1 MCNSYLVAPEHCELH
16 NITLP
21 CVREESPV
29 FKGHTCLTCT
39 HRTAK
44 CGAYERTRQ
53 TGPYDEFFDDVRR
66 RKQEAERDAH
76 KAKHAQLMLK

>member
-1 MCNSYLVAPEHCELH
+1 MAQEHGELH

-29 FKGHTCLTCT
+29 FKGQTCLTCT

-44 CGAYERTRQ
+44 CGGYERTRLM
-53 TGPYDEFFDDVRR
+53 GPYDEFFDDVRR
-66 RKQEAERDAH
+66 RKQEAERDAR
-76 KAKHAQLMLK
+76 KAKHVELMLK